1 MSKTKCYHYWNLSSS
16 LSTVA
21 SHPLNSHHMVTI
33 HKFIAINCAALFLKL
48 ITNYFI
54 HNECL
59 TFENVSI
66 LHYISLS
73 MGVFSPIYLLF
84 KSSTTR
90 LALILFF
97 SEMSIFGLRAAYD
110 SGTAIYDWYTY
121 RCNVIETAIS
131 DNTYKFYVENSCTK
145 YPHLEKISSAMNHKL
160 TNEKPKGSTKCIK
173 QKFDDSWHGYAV
185 LNDHSDKTIDL
196 SKSPCG
202 GSQLFFEGKLDIEG
216 IARFQFFTEHAGDN
230 IWFFDV
236 IGMCQYVR

>member
-1 MSKTKCYHYWNLSSS
+1 
-16 LSTVA
+16 
-21 SHPLNSHHMVTI
+21 
-33 HKFIAINCAALFLKL
+33 
-48 ITNYFI
+48 
-54 HNECL
+54 
-59 TFENVSI
+59 
-66 LHYISLS
+66 

-131 DNTYKFYVENSCTK
+131 DNTYKFHVENSCTK

-230 IWFFDV
+230 I
-236 IGMCQYVR
+236 